1 MAETKIKELKL
12 RNHVLETQNQ
22 ELKIKKDRLKNK
34 MKIKYQE
41 LFDYA
46 GELTYELEAERYER
60 KKMEGFFH

>member
-1 MAETKIKELKL
+1 
-12 RNHVLETQNQ
+12 
-22 ELKIKKDRLKNK
+22 